1 LVSKQRCKL
10 GRDENEN
17 SVQIDLQES
26 DARQSMV
33 SIFKTLQFGGKFP
46 VVIQSPVHKEV

>member
-1 LVSKQRCKL
+1 MSKQRCKL
-10 GRDENEN
+10 GRGENEN